1 MNVFSSAQDLSHT
14 LPNLAHYYSEVADKV
29 ESVKADYGP
38 EIWDLPKCNTQVIP
52 VR

>member
-1 MNVFSSAQDLSHT
+1 MNVFSSVEDLSNT
-14 LPNLAHYYSEVADKV
+14 LPNLAHYYSGMANKI
-29 ESVKADYGP
+29 ESVEADNGP